1 MSPRML
7 SCSSCHRHVLVSSLE
22 CPHCGSALPGRSGA
36 RTTATAAL
44 LGLALVGCP
53 TPGGGDTGVIALY
66 GVPDTGDSADTA
78 DTGDSGDDTAGDT
91 CISDLYGV
99 PDTGDVDA
107 DGDGY
112 TVADG
117 DCDDTNADI
126 HPGATETPGDGVDS
140 NCNGDDDT

>member
-1 MSPRML
+1 ML
-7 SCSSCHRHVLVSSLE
+7 SCSNCHRHVLVSTLE

-53 TPGGGDTGVIALY
+53 APGDDDTGLTQPAY
-66 GVPDTGDSADTA
+66 GVA
-78 DTGDSGDDTAGDT
+78 DTGDSGDTGDDTAGDT

-117 DCDDTNADI
+117 DCDDSNADI

-140 NCNGDDDT
+140 NCDGNDDT